1 MNIRNVT
8 SEILQTRKNLYVN
21 SLTDDARNKVLVTIP
36 VLLIVTMEIISK
48 YTHSHFC
55 RLRFPNSSFLFF
67 QFSKNLPG
75 NEKNLKNF
83 F

>member
-8 SEILQTRKNLYVN
+8 SEILQTRQNLYVK

-48 YTHSHFC
+48 YTHSHFVVSVSPIVV
-55 RLRFPNSSFLFF
+55 FYFFSFLRTY
-67 QFSKNLPG
+67 QEMK
-75 NEKNLKNF
+75 KI
-83 F
+83 